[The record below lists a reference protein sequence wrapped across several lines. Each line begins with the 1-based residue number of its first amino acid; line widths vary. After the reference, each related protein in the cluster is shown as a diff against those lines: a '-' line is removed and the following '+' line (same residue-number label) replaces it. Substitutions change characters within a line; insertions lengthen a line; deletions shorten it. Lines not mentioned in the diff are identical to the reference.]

1 MRILKYLFLL
11 FLLAFVALSVFVA
24 TQKGDYYIVRSIII
38 KSPKT
43 VVFNYVNDYRNWENW
58 VSWKENDSNVIYNY
72 PQNTIGF
79 GSSYSWYGEEGN
91 GNIKTI
97 FVKTNDSL
105 VQAMRYDESPS
116 KVFWS
121 FKDTLSGTKVTWR
134 TKGSMPFMDKIY
146 AVLKGGPEKV
156 IGIRYEKSLLNL
168 DKRLDYEI
176 KTYTI
181 EVNGVV
187 TKTSTFY
194 LQKTISSKISNLS
207 KNLKIML
214 PNLLDFCKKNN
225 IATNG
230 KPFVIYH
237 SFDEKKDF
245 TKFSA
250 CIPVKEEIFTSIG
263 SDLTGGKLES
273 FQAVKTTLTGDY
285 SHTREAWN
293 QTKAY
298 ITKNKLIR
306 SAAGPIMEIYTK
318 GISQEKSPS
327 KWVTHLYIAVNPKN
341 SPSKI
346 FRPIILDSTAIT
358 KPIKKEQ
365 IILN

>member
-1 MRILKYLFLL
+1 MRILKYIFLL
-11 FLLAFVALSVFVA
+11 LLLAFVALSVFIA
-24 TQKGDYYIVRSIII
+24 TQKGDYDIVRSKII

-58 VSWKENDSNVIYNY
+58 FSWKENDSNLIYNF
-72 PQNTIGF
+72 PENTIGI
-79 GSSYSWYGEEGN
+79 GSSFSWSGAEGT

-105 VQAMRYDESPS
+105 AQTMHCNESSS

-121 FKDTLSGTKVTWR
+121 FKDTIGGTKVTWR
-134 TKGSMPFMDKIY
+134 TKGTLPFMDKIY
-146 AVLKGGPEKV
+146 AVLKGGAEKV
-156 IGIRYEKSLLNL
+156 IGNRYEKSLLNL

-176 KTYTI
+176 KTYSI
-181 EVNGVV
+181 EVNGLV

-194 LQKTISSKISNLS
+194 LQQTITSKISNLS

-225 IATNG
+225 IANNG

-237 SFDEKKDF
+237 SYDEKKGIA
-245 TKFSA
+245 KFSA

-273 FQAVKTTLTGDY
+273 FQSVKTTLTGDY
-285 SHTREAWN
+285 SHSRQAWDE
-293 QTKAY
+293 TSAY
-298 ITKNKLIR
+298 ITKNKLTR
-306 SAAGPIMEIYTK
+306 SVTGPAMEIYTR
-318 GISQEKSPS
+318 GINQEKSPS

-341 SPSKI
+341 IPAKI
-346 FRPIILDSTAIT
+346 FMPIILDSTAIS
-358 KPIKKEQ
+358 KPTKKEQ
-365 IILN
+365 IILK